1 MKNDIKI
8 GNKYGRLTV
17 ISSST
22 KTNKSLDNY
31 WVCQCEC
38 GNKKE
43 VRASHLRNRKIQSCG
58 CLNKELV
65 YAKCKKYNKYDLSGE
80 YGIGYT
86 SNTNEPFY
94 FDLEDYNKIKDICWY
109 NSNGYI
115 RTSSS
120 NKTINIHRVILGI
133 EDDRI
138 IDHKNRNPLDN
149 RKENLR
155 ICTKLENNSN
165 ISIPKN
171 NKSGIIGVYFDKD
184 TNKWCTRIQKN
195 YKKFYLGSFI
205 NKEDAIKTR
214 LEAEKK
220 YFGEFAPQKHLF
232 KKYNIE

>member
-22 KTNKSLDNY
+22 KTNKSLDKY

-43 VRASHLRNRKIQSCG
+43 VRTSHLRNRKIQSCG

-94 FDLEDYNKIKDICWY
+94 FDLEDYNKIKDICWH

-115 RTSSS
+115 RTNSS
-120 NKTINIHRVILGI
+120 NKTINIHRVILEI

-171 NKSGIIGVYFDKD
+171 NKSGIIGVYFDKG
-184 TNKWCTRIQKN
+184 TNKWHTRIQKN
-195 YKKFYLGSFI
+195 YKNFYLGSFI